1 LDRAYYTALN
11 KVSISCKTCEVTE
24 SFYSSMSVKRFRR
37 EHEGH
42 EVIDGGVY
50 SPTNGSQDTEHAE
63 KVRLLKVL
71 VELVMLP
78 SYPAPVFTITGVK
91 DNLKNAFVQVV
102 SPSQRDQ
109 VRETLEKGKYLDSGS
124 SDTVYVWEPKSISF
138 SEDANMAMSF
148 GPSSALGPNTADPRP
163 SSDEHPLT
171 DAPSVSG
178 NGHETQVSLSGGE
191 QSAMVVSQ
199 SAPQEASVLDTP
211 APPSDSA
218 APSPPSEPS
227 AQPEAKSPAPTQ
239 ESADSAAAAPVA
251 ETVVPAAPSPEPAEA
266 STPAVPE
273 GKEADTV
280 RPTEGRQDA
289 KVGDEKYLLVSRSW
303 YIEGGAKNMGEAVRI
318 SKILRPFRW
327 TVEPAYTIGVM
338 VDDILSVETA
348 NGEIGGDMT
357 KEIEGAGYKLSRVS
371 VVKGKPVAWFKKERA
386 S

>member
-1 LDRAYYTALN
+1 MDRAYYSALN
-11 KVSISCKTCEVTE
+11 KTSVSCKTCEVTE
-24 SFYSSMSVKRFRR
+24 SFYSSMSVKRFRL
-37 EHEGH
+37 EHVGH

-50 SPTNGSQDTEHAE
+50 LPTNPRQDTEHAE

-78 SYPAPVFTITGVK
+78 SYPSPVFTITGVK

-148 GPSSALGPNTADPRP
+148 GHSSALDPNVVDPRA
-163 SSDEHPLT
+163 SADEHPQD

-178 NGHETQVSLSGGE
+178 NGHEIQVSLSGGE
-191 QSAMVVSQ
+191 QTAVVLSQ
-199 SAPQEASVLDTP
+199 PAPREAPVLDTP
-211 APPSDSA
+211 AAPSDSA
-218 APSPPSEPS
+218 APPPEP
-227 AQPEAKSPAPTQ
+227 AALPEAAPQTPAQ
-239 ESADSAAAAPVA
+239 ESIDSAAAVPLPETEAPA
-251 ETVVPAAPSPEPAEA
+251 TPSPEPAEA
-266 STPAVPE
+266 SIPAEPE
-273 GKEADTV
+273 GKEADAM
-280 RPTEGRQDA
+280 RPAEGQPDA
-289 KVGDEKYLLVSRSW
+289 KVEDDKYLLVSRSW
-303 YIEGGAKNMGEAVRI
+303 YIEGGSKNMGEAVRI
-318 SKILRPFRW
+318 SRILRPFRW

-357 KEIEGAGYKLSRVS
+357 KEVEGAGYKLARVS
-371 VVKGKPVAWFKKERA
+371 VVKGKPVAWFKKERV